1 MESSMAYDAFSLN
14 MTYEEDGG
22 TGDAEVLQRA
32 TATDEEGYERLEN
45 YEIIDSVLK
54 RLSGTDKYIFRQ
66 RFIEEKTQA
75 EIAESV
81 GRAPSYISNCIKRG
95 YMQRPVMRLLETVHG
110 IDVDRLC
117 SVAEKPEAPQEAEPM
132 TWDDLNMATAIE
144 ILLRIEKKLDAII
157 GKGA

>member
-1 MESSMAYDAFSLN
+1 MARISSNIEIDGAYLKTFI
-14 MTYEEDGG
+14 EG
-22 TGDAEVLQRA
+22 TGM
-32 TATDEEGYERLEN
+32 
-45 YEIIDSVLK
+45 
-54 RLSGTDKYIFRQ
+54 
-66 RFIEEKTQA
+66 TQA

-117 SVAEKPEAPQEAEPM
+117 AVGEKPEAPQEAEPM